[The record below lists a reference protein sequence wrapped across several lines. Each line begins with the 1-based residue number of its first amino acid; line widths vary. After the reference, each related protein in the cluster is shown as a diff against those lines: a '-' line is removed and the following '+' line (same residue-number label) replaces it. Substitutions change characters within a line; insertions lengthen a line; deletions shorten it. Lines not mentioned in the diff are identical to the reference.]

1 MIFISAMNVLGFL
14 ITKAK
19 SEGLLQPLSTRA
31 LQHRMP
37 IYVDDVV
44 LFLWPTSEDI
54 SMTMNILHVF
64 EEASGLRNNA
74 QKNSV
79 FPICCG
85 ELERERE
92 RVGTTHAITWR
103 VAICHDRYADL
114 FSYNSRPSN
123 LGIKGC

>member
-74 QKNSV
+74 QKSSV
-79 FPICCG
+79 FPIRCG
-85 ELERERE
+85 EVERERE
-92 RVGTTHAITWR
+92 LVQHM
-103 VAICHDRYADL
+103 L
-114 FSYNSRPSN
+114 
-123 LGIKGC
+123 